1 MNEIPIEEPGD
12 RLFDISDE
20 AIIDCYKMLKQSA
33 ELFKGEEDLITNA
46 FIDRIRDINLRYV
59 EKDKDFKKLN
69 GFGILCP
76 WDGLLKPI
84 ERKLQSL
91 GVGNASV
98 IRPSE
103 MKIIDPLYHLS
114 VFGTSKLYER
124 YNGFIFSNPRS
135 KFIDIF
141 AYSNFRPDLKEYP
154 LESLQETILMTRC
167 NA

>member
-1 MNEIPIEEPGD
+1 MKNSFLKADEIFKTAEKSLLQPFRHNQIECREYREFTKLLKKLIGMVRQYEIQEYWWPTIENFRKIGLFFGSSILSFPELLNEIPIEEPGD

-84 ERKLQSL
+84 ETKL
-91 GVGNASV
+91 
-98 IRPSE
+98 
-103 MKIIDPLYHLS
+103 
-114 VFGTSKLYER
+114 
-124 YNGFIFSNPRS
+124 
-135 KFIDIF
+135 
-141 AYSNFRPDLKEYP
+141 
-154 LESLQETILMTRC
+154 
-167 NA
+167 